1 MSLKKENDAVEKRDQ
16 RFDCRMSSEE
26 KNEIKRL
33 ASLHN
38 MSVSEYVRHKAL
50 NYQSEPLVDVEK
62 VISLMEKNLE
72 LSRLGN
78 LLKVWVQGDPK
89 YSIQVRTKI
98 ELKLPEIL
106 DEIFRVQAEMDEIVD
121 KILNDWDEKHLP

>member
-1 MSLKKENDAVEKRDQ
+1 MGLKKENDEVEKMDQ
-16 RFDCRMSSEE
+16 RFDCRMSAKE

-38 MSVSEYVRHKAL
+38 MKVSEYVRHKAL
-50 NYQSEPLVDVEK
+50 SYQSEPLVDSEK
-62 VISLMEKNLE
+62 VKLLLEKNAE

-78 LLKVWVQGDPK
+78 LLKVWVLNDPK
-89 YSIQVRTKI
+89 SSMKLRANI

-106 DEIFRVQAEMDEIVD
+106 ERIEKYELEINEIID
-121 KILNDWDEKHLP
+121 SILEERRFG

>member
-1 MSLKKENDAVEKRDQ
+1 MGLKKENDEVEKMDQ
-16 RFDCRMSSEE
+16 RFDCRMSAEE

-38 MSVSEYVRHKAL
+38 MKVSEYVRHKAL
-50 NYQSEPLVDVEK
+50 SYQSEPLVDSEK
-62 VISLMEKNLE
+62 VKLLLEKNAE

-78 LLKVWVQGDPK
+78 LLKVWVLNDPK
-89 YSIQVRTKI
+89 PSMKLRANI

-106 DEIFRVQAEMDEIVD
+106 ERIEKYELEINEIID
-121 KILNDWDEKHLP
+121 SILEERRFG

>member
-1 MSLKKENDAVEKRDQ
+1 MGLKKENDEVEKMDQ
-16 RFDCRMSSEE
+16 RFDCRMSAEE

-38 MSVSEYVRHKAL
+38 MKVSEYVRHKAL
-50 NYQSEPLVDVEK
+50 SYQSEPLVDSEK
-62 VISLMEKNLE
+62 VKLLLEKNAE

-78 LLKVWVQGDPK
+78 LLKVWVLNDPK
-89 YSIQVRTKI
+89 SSMKLRANI

-106 DEIFRVQAEMDEIVD
+106 ERIEKYELEINEIID
-121 KILNDWDEKHLP
+121 SILEERRFG

>member
-1 MSLKKENDAVEKRDQ
+1 MGLKKENDEVEKMDQ
-16 RFDCRMSSEE
+16 RFDCRMSAKE

-38 MSVSEYVRHKAL
+38 MKVSEYVRHKAL
-50 NYQSEPLVDVEK
+50 SYQSEPLVDSEK
-62 VISLMEKNLE
+62 VKLLLEKNAE

-78 LLKVWVQGDPK
+78 LLKVWVLNDPK
-89 YSIQVRTKI
+89 SSMKLRANI

-106 DEIFRVQAEMDEIVD
+106 ERIEKYELEINEIID
-121 KILNDWDEKHLP
+121 GILEDRRSS